1 MNALPG
7 IPPSIPVE
15 PVPVEPIR
23 TEPISV
29 GPVLIEPMTP
39 ADWPA
44 VRRIYAA
51 GIATGQATF
60 ETEAPGWDAWNRAH
74 LPLCRLVARAAG
86 SGNGNDSGRDG
97 DGSSGSNDGGNN
109 AGGVLAWAALAPVSG
124 RACYAGVAEHSIYVD
139 AAARGRGIGKR
150 LLGELAR
157 QSEAAGIWTLQSS
170 VFPENAASIAVHLAC
185 GFRILGRRKRVAM
198 HNGVWRDTVIMERR
212 SNVAGL
218 DEATTPA

>member
-1 MNALPG
+1 MDALPG

-15 PVPVEPIR
+15 
-23 TEPISV
+23 
-29 GPVLIEPMTP
+29 PVLIEPMTP

-60 ETEAPGWDAWNRAH
+60 ETEAPGWDAWNRSH
-74 LPLCRLVARAAG
+74 LPVCRLVARAAG
-86 SGNGNDSGRDG
+86 SGNGS
-97 DGSSGSNDGGNN
+97 GNN

-198 HNGVWRDTVIMERR
+198 LHGVWRDTVIMERR
-212 SNVAGL
+212 SNVVGV
-218 DEATTPA
+218 EGMQH

>member
-1 MNALPG
+1 MDALPG
-7 IPPSIPVE
+7 IPTSI
-15 PVPVEPIR
+15 PVEPIR
-23 TEPISV
+23 TEPIRTEPIPV

-44 VRRIYAA
+44 VRRIYAE

-60 ETEAPGWDAWNRAH
+60 ETEAPGWDAWNRSH
-74 LPLCRLVARAAG
+74 LPVCRLVARAAG
-86 SGNGNDSGRDG
+86 NGN
-97 DGSSGSNDGGNN
+97 SSGNN
-109 AGGVLAWAALAPVSG
+109 AGPVLAWAALAPVSG

-157 QSEAAGIWTLQSS
+157 QSETAGIWTLQSS

-212 SNVAGL
+212 SNVVGV
-218 DEATTPA
+218 EGMQH

>member
-1 MNALPG
+1 MDALPG
-7 IPPSIPVE
+7 IPTSIP
-15 PVPVEPIR
+15 
-23 TEPISV
+23 V

-60 ETEAPGWDAWNRAH
+60 ETEAPGWDAWNRSH
-74 LPLCRLVARAAG
+74 LPVCRLVARAAG

-97 DGSSGSNDGGNN
+97 DGGNGGNN
-109 AGGVLAWAALAPVSG
+109 AGGVLAWAALSPVSG

-212 SNVAGL
+212 SNVVGV
-218 DEATTPA
+218 EGMQRQH